1 MRRRRFVAGIGTLIA
16 ARAAGAHAAADRDH
30 RIVLDVPRLSE
41 DPAGV
46 PVQVSVE
53 HAMEPDHHI
62 RSIELSLPG
71 DPVPDK
77 GTFLFTPGNGRAFV
91 AFRMRS
97 GTGGALRAV
106 AECSTHGRFTETR
119 EIKVVEGGCAT
130 VLDGAARERPR
141 NVQIRLPQTVRAG
154 ETFDVRVRVEH
165 ATDPGLSLR
174 NGKYVREA
182 PEFYLKEMLVFVDDQ
197 KVSQFRMSS
206 AVSANPIIRFPLR
219 VMRSGMLKVAFV
231 NTDGHRAEATQPIR
245 V

>member
-1 MRRRRFVAGIGTLIA
+1 MAGTVMLLGTPG
-16 ARAAGAHAAADRDH
+16 ARAAADRDH

-53 HAMEPDHHI
+53 HPMEPDHHI

-71 DPVPDK
+71 DPVPYK
-77 GTFLFTPGNGRAFV
+77 GTFLFTPGNGRASL

-119 EIKVVEGGCAT
+119 DIKVVEGGCAT
-130 VLDGAARERPR
+130 PLDGGTRERPR
-141 NVQIRLPQTVRAG
+141 NVQIRLPDTVRAG
-154 ETFDVRVRVEH
+154 QAFDVRVRVNH
-165 ATDPGLSLR
+165 ATDPGLSFR
-174 NGKYVREA
+174 NGTYVREA
-182 PEFYLKEMLVFVDDQ
+182 PEFFLKEMLVFVDDQ
-197 KVSQFRMSS
+197 KISEFRMSS

-219 VMRSGMLKVAFV
+219 VTRSGILKVVFV
-231 NTDGHRAEATQPIR
+231 NSEGHRAEATQPIR
-245 V
+245 I